1 MFFKPVSSTNLARAC
16 GDNQRQACPTSQST
30 SGVQGLQASIANDG
44 STGDDWSHTDGA
56 PGVCGA
62 GYDTMTPW
70 WMVDF
75 GYTRSIGGGQIW
87 GRPAMTGCNAEC
99 LARLTGFQIWVG
111 SSNSAYN
118 AAGNMKCYTS
128 TTTEETQAP
137 HTHAFECAANG
148 RYLFVVLTTGRC
160 LSMREI
166 EVYSMGEEQD
176 VVSGPKTAARDWLD
190 KIRAGLEQ
198 NLDSFTQQTAGV
210 DRADTPHAM
219 KVPAAPITRGVPNL

>member
-1 MFFKPVSSTNLARAC
+1 M
-16 GDNQRQACPTSQST
+16 
-30 SGVQGLQASIANDG
+30 ANDG
-44 STGDDWSHTDGA
+44 SLDTGWTHTGGVS
-56 PGVCGA
+56 GVCASG
-62 GYDTMTPW
+62 DTMTPW

-75 GYTRSIGGGQIW
+75 GYTRSIGGGMIW
-87 GRPAMTGCNAEC
+87 GRMPSACTDC
-99 LARLTGFQIWVG
+99 LARLRGFQIWVG
-111 SSNSAYN
+111 SSNSPYN

-148 RYLFVVLTTGRC
+148 RYLFVVLTTGKC
-160 LSMREI
+160 LAMREI

-198 NLDSFTQQTAGV
+198 NLDSFNQQTW
-210 DRADTPHAM
+210 
-219 KVPAAPITRGVPNL
+219 